1 MVAAIVEF
9 LAILGSAMTELLYW
23 LRGVLAGWRYLF
35 SRSYRTR
42 THARWQ
48 HRSPVYAVVEVIC
61 SALACIAL
69 LLLLYFLIRMM
80 VARS

>member
-1 MVAAIVEF
+1 MVAAIFELVV
-9 LAILGSAMTELLYW
+9 ILGSAMTEFLYW

-35 SRSYRTR
+35 SRSYRAR

-61 SALACIAL
+61 SAVACVAL
-69 LLLLYFLIRMM
+69 LLLLYFLIRLV